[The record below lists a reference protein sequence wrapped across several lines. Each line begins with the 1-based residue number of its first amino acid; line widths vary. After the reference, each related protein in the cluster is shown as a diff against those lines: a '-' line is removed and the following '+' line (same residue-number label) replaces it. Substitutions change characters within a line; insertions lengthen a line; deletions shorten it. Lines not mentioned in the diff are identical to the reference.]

1 MLLNVKLIV
10 VVVVVVD
17 DDDDDDDDDD
27 LVILSVL
34 LCVVSLSVWMCELS
48 QIAHYNSS

>member
-10 VVVVVVD
+10 VVVVV
-17 DDDDDDDDDD
+17 DDDDDDDD

-34 LCVVSLSVWMCELS
+34 LCVVSLSVWVCELS